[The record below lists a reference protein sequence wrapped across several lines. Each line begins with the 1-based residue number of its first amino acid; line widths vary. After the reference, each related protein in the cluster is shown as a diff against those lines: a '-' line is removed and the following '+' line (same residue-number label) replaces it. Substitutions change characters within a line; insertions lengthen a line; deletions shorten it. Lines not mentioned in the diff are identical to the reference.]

1 MALAAGDWSVAANG
15 DIRSVTGSTNHEVLE
30 LHRFLMDLFD
40 NFTGSGDDL
49 LDVTGEIIPSA
60 RSTDNIITLNAP
72 YNIDDTAAQRFFNG
86 SVSQAGGDTLY
97 SGLQVLG
104 TVNSGTTELQIVQN
118 NTILT
123 SHWGTGKNVDA
134 ANNILLQIMVK
145 SRDAG
150 ADIDGKRV
158 RVFAREWGDSYAE
171 FNVTL
176 GQGVSVAAITTLADD
191 FNVTAI
197 GTIAAIA
204 DISNVEGYQT
214 IDLNNGNGAQPYYAQ
229 WDKGANSTND
239 LYERVKWL
247 TRRGSASTLYGL
259 NGALF
264 RGITHQIAVDG
275 QGVTDFLAVEPV
287 SWPTGTGQL
296 LAVDD
301 LNAATTMWIQLLT
314 GVAPTN
320 NDVITGGT
328 SAATC
333 NVNVTVTQRTLPSVA
348 LGTFTGALTSAYG
361 VGVQAADIVAADKL
375 RDLND
380 VTQQPPN
387 NVVIA
392 VNAVANGDVV
402 FLARTNTFANTASG
416 AHTIGDTTIN
426 TGSAVD
432 TNAPQPGRV
441 AIAGTEHAYLSYTGS
456 TITLAEP
463 LKVTLTGGE
472 AVNITAWRTNQHTTS
487 GAGNTSGNGTL
498 TVDTTIAQS
507 NPSAGVVRVF
517 NSGTGVFDKYSYTS
531 FTGAVFTLSGTLGA
545 TYSAGAEVFV
555 PFIDE
560 TATGA
565 SVSAT
570 IVYPGSDIAAR
581 LRVYNSAEPIVPFEV
596 GVTVGAA
603 GSTTQAIR
611 AADA

>member
-15 DIRSVTGSTNHEVLE
+15 DIRSVTGTTNHEVLE

-49 LDVTGEIIPSA
+49 LDVTGEIIPSV

-86 SVSQAGGDTLY
+86 SITQSGGDTLY

-104 TVNSGTTELQIVQN
+104 TVNAGTTELQIVQN

-134 ANNILLQIMVK
+134 ANNILLQILVK
-145 SRDAG
+145 SRSAG
-150 ADIDGKRV
+150 ADIDGKRI

-176 GQGVSVAAITTLADD
+176 GQGVAVAAITTLADD
-191 FNVTAI
+191 FNTTAV
-197 GTIAAIA
+197 GTIGAIA
-204 DISNVEGYQT
+204 DISNVQGYQT

-229 WDKGANSTND
+229 WDKGANSTNE
-239 LYERVKWL
+239 LYERAKWL

-264 RGITHQIAVDG
+264 RGITHEVTVDTPSG
-275 QGVTDFLAVEPV
+275 TFSAVEAV
-287 SWPTGTGQL
+287 SWTGGTGQM
-296 LAVDD
+296 LAI
-301 LNAATTMWIQLLT
+301 NSPTAPTKMWIQLLT
-314 GVAPTN
+314 GVAPTDN
-320 NDVITGGT
+320 QLITGGT
-328 SAATC
+328 SSATC
-333 NVNVTVTQRTLPSVA
+333 LVNVTVTQRTLPSVF

-361 VGVQAADIVAADKL
+361 VGVQAADLIATDKL

-392 VNAVANGDVV
+392 VNAVAVGDVV
-402 FLARTNTFANTASG
+402 FLARTSTFTNTVSGSASIG
-416 AHTIGDTTIN
+416 ASSVTLGT
-426 TGSAVD
+426 AVD
-432 TNAPQPGRV
+432 TNAPQPGRIV
-441 AIAGTEHAYLSYTGS
+441 LNGTEHAYLSYAGAVV
-456 TITLAEP
+456 TLAEP
-463 LKVTLTGGE
+463 LKVNLSNGNP
-472 AVNITAWRTNQHTTS
+472 ANITAWQTNQHTTS
-487 GAGNTSGNGTL
+487 GAGNTAGAGTL
-498 TVDTTIAQS
+498 TVNTTIAQS
-507 NPSAGVVRVF
+507 NPASGVVRVF
-517 NSGTGVFDKYSYTS
+517 NAGTGVFDKYSYTS

-545 TYSAGAEVFV
+545 TYAAGREVFV
-555 PFIDE
+555 PFIDQ
-560 TATGA
+560 TAAGTT
-565 SVSAT
+565 VSAT

-581 LRVYNSAEPIVPFEV
+581 LRVYNSVEPIVPFEV
-596 GVTVGAA
+596 GVTVGSA

-611 AADA
+611 ASDA